1 MKIILRASNLLLF
14 FMQRTCTFDVPILDL
29 RLKFFLFCHSDPR
42 ILTRLHWRTAE
53 MDARVAHI
61 TWTSCI
67 TASWKAGDTHG
78 KITRLHSRPLWKA
91 FCHFT
96 RWSRAWFP
104 FRTSMRTTREDLDG
118 ENTKTNVSVSSAM
131 QPHCI
136 SMLAVYTEYAS
147 GTQNTCRNRSREDC
161 TLSRVEGVA
170 QTRSRE
176 VVLRPRSASRNNRMS
191 SCCRRN
197 VPVFFPFD
205 EYYDSPARVLY
216 PTLAGHS
223 LPLSETL

>member
-1 MKIILRASNLLLF
+1 
-14 FMQRTCTFDVPILDL
+14 
-29 RLKFFLFCHSDPR
+29 
-42 ILTRLHWRTAE
+42 
-53 MDARVAHI
+53 
-61 TWTSCI
+61 
-67 TASWKAGDTHG
+67 
-78 KITRLHSRPLWKA
+78 
-91 FCHFT
+91 
-96 RWSRAWFP
+96 
-104 FRTSMRTTREDLDG
+104 MRTTREDLDG

-216 PTLAGHS
+216 PTLAGHP
-223 LPLSETL
+223 LPHWTTFCRRKSPELCVFFDLCDGGIGPCACDHPVKASS

>member
-1 MKIILRASNLLLF
+1 
-14 FMQRTCTFDVPILDL
+14 
-29 RLKFFLFCHSDPR
+29 
-42 ILTRLHWRTAE
+42 
-53 MDARVAHI
+53 
-61 TWTSCI
+61 
-67 TASWKAGDTHG
+67 
-78 KITRLHSRPLWKA
+78 
-91 FCHFT
+91 
-96 RWSRAWFP
+96 
-104 FRTSMRTTREDLDG
+104 MRTTREDLDG

-216 PTLAGHS
+216 PTWLVIRCPMW
-223 LPLSETL
+223 PLSVVEKVPNCASLVRLSVAAWDQWLVSMPVFRSFL

>member
-1 MKIILRASNLLLF
+1 
-14 FMQRTCTFDVPILDL
+14 
-29 RLKFFLFCHSDPR
+29 
-42 ILTRLHWRTAE
+42 
-53 MDARVAHI
+53 
-61 TWTSCI
+61 
-67 TASWKAGDTHG
+67 
-78 KITRLHSRPLWKA
+78 
-91 FCHFT
+91 
-96 RWSRAWFP
+96 
-104 FRTSMRTTREDLDG
+104 MRTTREDLDG

-176 VVLRPRSASRNNRMS
+176 VVLRPRSASRKNRMS

-197 VPVFFPFD
+197 VQCAFPLTNTMIPR
-205 EYYDSPARVLY
+205 SC
-216 PTLAGHS
+216 S
-223 LPLSETL
+223 LPNIGWSSVAPLDHFLSSKKSRNVRPWSGCRWLHGTNGL

>member
-1 MKIILRASNLLLF
+1 
-14 FMQRTCTFDVPILDL
+14 
-29 RLKFFLFCHSDPR
+29 
-42 ILTRLHWRTAE
+42 
-53 MDARVAHI
+53 
-61 TWTSCI
+61 
-67 TASWKAGDTHG
+67 
-78 KITRLHSRPLWKA
+78 
-91 FCHFT
+91 
-96 RWSRAWFP
+96 
-104 FRTSMRTTREDLDG
+104 MRTTREDLDG

-191 SCCRRN
+191 SCCDEMCQCSFPLTN
-197 VPVFFPFD
+197 TMIPQLVFFTQHGWSSVAPC
-205 EYYDSPARVLY
+205 
-216 PTLAGHS
+216 GHF
-223 LPLSETL
+223 LSSKKSRTVRPWSGCRWLHGTNGL